1 MANADSRPA
10 GLAQRILFNESP
22 IATRLARH
30 VPILLLLAVMLYPV
44 LWLVGASFSRGA
56 MLGGQLSFL
65 PGDPTIDNYVQGW
78 RGIGAIG
85 FSQYFANSLL
95 ISIGSILGNLFSCTM
110 AAYAFARIEFPLKRI
125 LFAILLL
132 TILLPS
138 QVTIIPQYIIFNT
151 LGMVNTYWPLLIPKF
166 TAVDAFYTFLIVQ
179 FIRGIPM
186 SLDEAAR
193 IDGCGHL
200 QIFLRVILP
209 LCAPALATTA
219 VFTFI
224 YSWNDFLGPLL
235 YLNAPRLYTVP
246 LGLAQFM
253 DATGTSMVG
262 SLFAMSVLSL
272 VPLIAV
278 FAAAQRL
285 LTDGIATT
293 GVK

>member
-1 MANADSRPA
+1 MANVDLRPA
-10 GLAQRILFNESP
+10 GFAQRLLYSQSP
-22 IATRLARH
+22 IAARLARH
-30 VPILLLLAVMLYPV
+30 LPILLLLALMLYPV
-44 LWLVGASFSRGA
+44 LWLLGASFSRGA
-56 MLGGQLSFL
+56 MTAGQLSFW
-65 PGDPTIDNYVQGW
+65 PPDPTLDNYAQGW

-85 FSQYFANSLL
+85 FSQYFANSLV
-95 ISIGSILGNLFSCTM
+95 ISIFSILGNLLSCTM
-110 AAYAFARIEFPLKRI
+110 AAYAFARIDFPFKRT

-179 FIRGIPM
+179 FIRGIPI

-193 IDGCGHL
+193 IDGCGHFH
-200 QIFLRVILP
+200 IFLRVILP

-235 YLNAPRLYTVP
+235 YLNAPQLYTVP

-253 DATGTSMVG
+253 DATGTSMTG